1 MAPMND
7 GYCFCLTLR
16 SATIIIGSINCI
28 QCLGL
33 IICTSFVP
41 ACIDNIPEESMKI
54 ATKIL
59 INFIYLT
66 KLIASTLLLSSVVMK
81 IQSHAMALPWLWT
94 QTFEIIVV
102 VIIFII
108 VLLFGTTMFKL
119 TSTMCVS
126 LLVLLGLHIILSL
139 FFWINVLSYRENLIE
154 ALRQIQTPQERLS
167 ISPPPAYE
175 DLHYE

>member
-1 MAPMND
+1 MND

-33 IICTSFVP
+33 IVCTSFVP
-41 ACIDNIPEESMKI
+41 ACIDNIPEENMKI

-59 INFIYLT
+59 INFLYLT

-81 IQSHAMALPWLWT
+81 IPSQALPWLWT
-94 QTFEIIVV
+94 QTIELIVV

-119 TSTMCVS
+119 TSTMSVS
-126 LLVLLGLHIILSL
+126 LLVLFGLHIILSL
-139 FFWINVLSYRENLIE
+139 FFWINVLTYRENLIDV
-154 ALRQIQTPQERLS
+154 LRQIQTPQEGLS